1 MRGSL
6 LLSATLALGVCSC
19 ARALRPGDPLPG
31 LDREEREAFE
41 RGRVVFEQVFTPE
54 TGLGPLFN
62 ANACAECHEDPVTGG
77 VGDEIEVHATRPGP
91 AAPLLAALNGE
102 DTASPLPQ
110 PLSPSLPPS
119 PSLPLPPSLSAA
131 PQDAGCDLLF
141 AMGGPVYQLQ
151 VTLALHD
158 ALGIDREPVP
168 ADAHTAQ
175 RTIPDLFGFGLLDAV
190 PDAEILARSDPDD
203 ADHDGISGRPNRFID
218 GRIGRFGRKAFVPTL
233 LEFNAGAFQ
242 LEQGITV
249 AEAPDEGTVGGQ
261 PMPPGVDPT
270 ADPELDAESVR
281 LADAFVRFLAPPSR
295 RVASGAAAYGKQVFT
310 QVGCAACH
318 VPALRTGPS
327 EVRAVANRDVV
338 AYTDLLLHDMGPEL
352 ADICFGDATPSE
364 FRTEPLMGL
373 RFSTRF
379 MHDGRAASIE
389 EAIQLHAGEATAAR
403 AAFSALPERKRAA
416 LLKFLRTL

>member
-6 LLSATLALGVCSC
+6 LLSASLALGVCSC

-31 LDREEREAFE
+31 LDREERQAFE

-54 TGLGPLFN
+54 AGLGPLFN
-62 ANACAECHEDPVTGG
+62 ANSCAECHEDPVTGG
-77 VGDEIEVHATRPGP
+77 VGDEIELHATRPGTV
-91 AAPLLAALNGE
+91 APVLAGLTGE
-102 DTASPLPQ
+102 DTAPPVPQ
-110 PLSPSLPPS
+110 E
-119 PSLPLPPSLSAA
+119 
-131 PQDAGCDLLF
+131 AGCDLLF
-141 AMGGPVYQLQ
+141 AEGGPVYQLQ
-151 VTLALHD
+151 VTPALHD

-261 PMPPGVDPT
+261 PIPPGVDPT
-270 ADPELDAESVR
+270 PDPELDAESVR

-318 VPALRTGPS
+318 VPALRTGPG

-389 EAIQLHAGEATAAR
+389 DAIQLHGGEASAAR
-403 AAFSALPERKRAA
+403 TAFGALPERKRTA